1 MSNPNINLCTSCG
14 KQRIVVK
21 TIKEYVG
28 NSLVI
33 TTITA
38 CPDPE
43 CQSRIDVQLAKE
55 KQFRDGMKL
64 AAEKR
69 LQEQKERRAEGLKKS
84 S

>member
-1 MSNPNINLCTSCG
+1 
-14 KQRIVVK
+14 
-21 TIKEYVG
+21 
-28 NSLVI
+28 
-33 TTITA
+33 
-38 CPDPE
+38 
-43 CQSRIDVQLAKE
+43 LAKE